1 MRTTSK
7 FFWPLAV
14 LTVLSLTV
22 AVAGVALADAA
33 TDQDITILGTDGGTN
48 DYINTT
54 SATVRVA
61 VNHCP
66 PGGDMAALEVAFRND
81 PADAWTVVHAAATAW
96 PGTDPDGCTSGVPT
110 APYTDFSW
118 TLASG
123 ADGSRTVHARFTH
136 SINTV
141 LDDDSIV
148 LDTTA
153 PVITEQGVVSGTPG
167 DNGWYTTDVT
177 NQFQASDALSG
188 LSTTC
193 QTTFSGAGVTRDVTS
208 TGEGS
213 NVAVSSGP
221 CSDVAGNTNPGLTVY
236 FMIDKTDPSISI
248 TSPAD
253 GSTTSDSS
261 ITVGGTTSDTP
272 SGIDSVTV
280 NGNAATYDA
289 DAGTFSASNVA
300 LDCGPNTITALAT
313 DVAGRTNSDS
323 IPVTRTCAP
332 AHSYSVTF
340 QAPIDGPSVLNRAKL
355 GRVVPVKFTLT
366 DNGTPVTT
374 GSVTLDAF
382 SVSCSISTLTDT
394 VEVYAPGASFGT
406 SAVYNAANGYW
417 YYNLDTSSFTGIGCW
432 TARIYVDGALAG
444 YFLMNVAK

>member
-1 MRTTSK
+1 MQSRSK
-7 FFWPLAV
+7 FFSPLTV
-14 LTVLSLTV
+14 LMVLSLTV
-22 AVAGVALADAA
+22 SAAGVALADTA
-33 TDQDITILGTDGGTN
+33 TGQDITILGTDGGTN

-66 PGGDMAALEVAFRND
+66 PGGDLKALEVAFRND
-81 PADAWTVVHAAATAW
+81 PADAWTVVHVAGTDW
-96 PGTDPDGCTSGVPT
+96 PGSDPDGCTAGVPT

-123 ADGSRTVHARFTH
+123 ADGSRTVYARFTH
-136 SINTV
+136 GTNTV

-148 LDTTA
+148 LDTTP
-153 PVITEQGVVSGTPG
+153 PVITDQGVVSGTPG

-177 NQFQASDALSG
+177 NRFQASDALSG
-188 LSTTC
+188 LSATC
-193 QTTFSGAGVTRDVTS
+193 AADFSGAGDTKDVTS
-208 TGEGS
+208 SGEGS

-221 CSDVAGNTNPGLTVY
+221 CSDKAGNPNLGLTVY

-253 GSTTSDSS
+253 GSTTSNAS
-261 ITVGGTTSDTP
+261 ITVDGTASDTP
-272 SGIDSVTV
+272 SGIASVTV

-289 DAGTFSASNVA
+289 DAETFSASNVA
-300 LDCGPNTITALAT
+300 LDCGTNTIMAEAT

-323 IPVTRTCAP
+323 ITVTRTCAT
-332 AHSYSVTF
+332 HSYSLAF
-340 QAPIDGPSVLNRAKL
+340 QAPIDGPSVLNKAKL

-374 GSVTLDAF
+374 GNVTLDA
-382 SVSCSISTLTDT
+382 SAVSCSISNNTDT

-406 SAVYNAANGYW
+406 SAVYNAANGFW
-417 YYNLDTSSFTGIGCW
+417 YYNLDTSSFIGIGCW
-432 TARIYVDGALAG
+432 TVRIYVDGTLAG